1 MRSRNFCAKDDAEPA
16 GAGRLSK
23 LTGHDKAV
31 VDEMVRDIQQSHPQ
45 ATREG
50 ILEDLEAWGFD
61 PTYEQLE
68 AEKPTREDILKAAKH
83 DPILAG
89 MVERGEMLSRSH
101 WIMNAYSMRDM
112 PNPWTPAHE
121 QHVPR
126 IFRRTNPEELCL
138 Q

>member
-1 MRSRNFCAKDDAEPA
+1 
-16 GAGRLSK
+16 
-23 LTGHDKAV
+23 
-31 VDEMVRDIQQSHPQ
+31 MVRDIQQGHPQ

-68 AEKPTREDILKAAKH
+68 AEKPTREEILDAAQH

-89 MVERGEMLSRSH
+89 MVERGEMLSRGH
-101 WIMNAYSMRDM
+101 WIMNAYSLSEM
-112 PNPWTPAHE
+112 NPWTPKHE
-121 QHVPR
+121 QHVPSV
-126 IFRRTNPEELCL
+126 FRRKNPEELWL

>member
-1 MRSRNFCAKDDAEPA
+1 MTNPKPTLPD
-16 GAGRLSK
+16 AGRLSK

-89 MVERGEMLSRSH
+89 MVERRDAVAGSLDHERLQLERDEPVDPKTRATRPQRLPQEKPGG
-101 WIMNAYSMRDM
+101 AYGV
-112 PNPWTPAHE
+112 N
-121 QHVPR
+121 
-126 IFRRTNPEELCL
+126 
-138 Q
+138 